1 MLLSIGCSC
10 STLHWAKCMPPGV
23 IMSGP
28 GPSDYC
34 STYVDKYGLKHD
46 SEQCG
51 VKYCCGDCN
60 QRYCCSDWSY
70 RITQEERNMTIF
82 YFHPYFVFLFYCS
95 SLSKSRRT
103 ALILGTVLG
112 VLLPL
117 LFCVILFVCCEAHC
131 CVIYKCRKR
140 WRPRPNCSTGKM
152 HCISK
157 VYILSVAVTTT
168 IVHSPEQSVG
178 PSGYQPSCPSEPSCP
193 GQPTYPGYQPVLEI

>member
-1 MLLSIGCSC
+1 
-10 STLHWAKCMPPGV
+10 
-23 IMSGP
+23 MSGP
-28 GPSDYC
+28 GPCHFTLPTTPIFGSRGI
-34 STYVDKYGLKHD
+34 YGLKHD

-70 RITQEERNMTIF
+70 RITQEEQN
-82 YFHPYFVFLFYCS
+82 HCS
-95 SLSKSRRT
+95 DSKSRRT

-131 CVIYKCRKR
+131 CVIYKCRK
-140 WRPRPNCSTGKM
+140 P
-152 HCISK
+152 
-157 VYILSVAVTTT
+157 VTTT
-168 IVHSPEQSVG
+168 IVHSPD
-178 PSGYQPSCPSEPSCP
+178 EPSCP